1 MSNQQV
7 NASDIKTFTIFP
19 TNGDDNDKGV
29 DIKSL
34 IVELKYYENVLSNS
48 LSLSVI
54 IADSGGLEP
63 YKDDMIGILDGIP
76 IRGGERVAIEFSD
89 SQEKETTLTFD
100 LNGFY
105 INRIKNVNPGTS
117 NDVFILE
124 LCTREFLANEQSR
137 VVKRYD
143 GKISDNIRTILT
155 DPKGLKTKKKLDI
168 DATVLPYNFIGNDR
182 KPFYVCTWLA
192 SKSVPEASGKI
203 NGAAGYFFFETYD
216 GFKFKSIDVLLSQ
229 PPKDGKKFVY
239 TNAPNIEGQT
249 DYTTKITYVDIERD
263 MDLQQNLL
271 MGTYANRSLFFDFYA
286 LDYEIRNYT
295 LKDDQKDKIKPA
307 EDNILFV
314 PDEFTQTPSRFMN
327 LLLDLGALPSGE
339 TPDKQLETWKNNP
352 KQPNFDAPK
361 TMVQAI
367 MRYNQLYTIKT
378 NIVIP
383 GDFSLRAGDI
393 IECDFPDLAKK
404 NNKQPNKETKGF
416 YLIASL
422 CHRITPTDTYTSL
435 TLVRDSFNSTTIK

>member
-19 TNGDDNDKGV
+19 TNGGQQR
-29 DIKSL
+29 DIAPL
-34 IVELKYYENVLSNS
+34 IQELKYYENVLSNS
-48 LSLSVI
+48 LTLSVV
-54 IADSGGLEP
+54 IADSGGLEL

-76 IRGGERVAIEFSD
+76 IRGGERVAVEFSD
-89 SQEKETTLTFD
+89 SQEKETTLSFG
-100 LNGFY
+100 LHSFY

-124 LCTREFLANEQSR
+124 LCTREFLANEQTR

-155 DPKGLKTKKKLDI
+155 DSKGLNTKKNLDI
-168 DATVLPYNFIGNDR
+168 DPTVLPYNFIGNDR

-192 SKSVPEASGKI
+192 SKGVPENTGKI

-229 PPKDGKKFVY
+229 SPKEGKKFVY
-239 TNAPNIEGQT
+239 TNAPNIEGESQ
-249 DYTTKITYVDIERD
+249 YTSKITYVSIERD

-271 MGTYANRSLFFDFYA
+271 LGTYANRSLFFDFYA
-286 LDYEIRNYT
+286 MDYEIRNYN
-295 LKDDQKDKIKPA
+295 LKNDQKNKIKPA

-352 KQPNFDAPK
+352 KQPNFDAPQ
-361 TMVQAI
+361 TMVQSI

-404 NNKQPNKETKGF
+404 NNKQPNTETKGF

-422 CHRITPTDTYTSL
+422 CHRITPNDTYTSL